1 VTPPEARFTLNHVIA
16 PRLGLA
22 DFFALARS
30 LGIDAVEIRN
40 DIAGNAILDGTP
52 PGEVRRLAEA
62 AGVTILS
69 INALQRFDDW
79 RGRRPIEALALADYA
94 QACGAR
100 ALVLVPTNDGS
111 RPDRLLPALEGL
123 RPLLQ
128 ARGLI
133 GLVEPLGFETSAL
146 RRKADAVAA
155 IAAVG
160 GERVFRLVHD
170 IFHHAIS
177 GETAVFPR
185 ETGLV
190 HLSGVDDASL
200 ATAGMRD
207 AHRGLVTDADRL
219 GNAAQLRA
227 LVAGGYDGPFSFEP
241 FAEAVQALADP
252 GPAIRRSMDLL
263 RDGLGVAAA

>member
-1 VTPPEARFTLNHVIA
+1 MTRPEARFALNHIIA

-22 DFFALARS
+22 DFFALAKG

-40 DIAGNAILDGTP
+40 DIPGNAILDGTP

-79 RGRRPIEALALADYA
+79 RGQRPLEALALADHA
-94 QACGAR
+94 KACGAE

-128 ARGLI
+128 ARGLT
-133 GLVEPLGFETSAL
+133 GLIEPLGFETSSL
-146 RRKADAVAA
+146 RRKADAMAA
-155 IAAVG
+155 LGAVG
-160 GERVFRLVHD
+160 GERIFRLVHD
-170 IFHHAIS
+170 TFHHALS

-190 HLSGVDDASL
+190 HVSGVDDPGL
-200 ATAGMRD
+200 ATGDMRD
-207 AHRGLVTDADRL
+207 ADRGLVTDADRL
-219 GNAAQLRA
+219 GNLAQLRA
-227 LVAGGYDGPFSFEP
+227 LVAGGYAGPLSFEP

-252 GPAIRRSMDLL
+252 APAIRRSMDLV
-263 RDGLGVAAA
+263 RDGLSVAAV